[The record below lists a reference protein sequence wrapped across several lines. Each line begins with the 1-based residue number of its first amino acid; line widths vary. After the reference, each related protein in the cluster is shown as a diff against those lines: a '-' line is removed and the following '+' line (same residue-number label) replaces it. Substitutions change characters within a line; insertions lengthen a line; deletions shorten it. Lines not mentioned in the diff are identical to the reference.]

1 MLKKVNRLA
10 KAKDIFATLGRGR
23 TFFNPYFSVKFL
35 RRSGASRFTV
45 VVSTKVYKSAVK
57 RNRLKR
63 VAREFLRRR
72 LTELPA
78 GDYLISAKPKIR
90 GLPENQRLGWFS
102 DLISKI
108 R

>member
-10 KAKDIFATLGRGR
+10 KAKDIRATLGRGR
-23 TFFNPYFSVKFL
+23 PFFNPYFSIRFL
-35 RRSGASRFTV
+35 PKAAAARFTV

-63 VAREFLRRR
+63 VLREFLRHR
-72 LTELPA
+72 LSQLPQ
-78 GDYLISAKPKIR
+78 GDYLISTKPKINS
-90 GLPENQRLGWFS
+90 LPENQRLGLFS
-102 DLISKI
+102 DLMSKI

>member
-10 KAKDIFATLGRGR
+10 KAKDIRATLGRGR
-23 TFFNPYFSVKFL
+23 PFFNPYFSVKFL
-35 RRSGASRFTV
+35 RKAAPSRFTV

-63 VAREFLRRR
+63 VLREFLRHR
-72 LTELPA
+72 LSQLPQ
-78 GDYLISAKPKIR
+78 GDYLISTKPKINS
-90 GLPENQRLGWFS
+90 LPENQRLELF
-102 DLISKI
+102 LEVIAKI